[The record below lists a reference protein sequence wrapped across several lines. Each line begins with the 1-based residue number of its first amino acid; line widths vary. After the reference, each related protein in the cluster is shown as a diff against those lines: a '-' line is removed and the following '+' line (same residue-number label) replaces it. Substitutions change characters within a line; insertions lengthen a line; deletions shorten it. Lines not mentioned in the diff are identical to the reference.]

1 MSRSPKELHGEI
13 MYRNE
18 VFQTGLMAGLLD
30 GIYDGEMTVG
40 EALIRFHAFD
50 LIVHR
55 WDLARSQGVDARF
68 TDAEIDCVE
77 ESLALFGDAAYTP
90 GILGE
95 PVPVADDA
103 DRQTRLLGRLGRR
116 G

>member
-1 MSRSPKELHGEI
+1 MRPMKTAL
-13 MYRNE
+13 
-18 VFQTGLMAGLLD
+18 
-30 GIYDGEMTVG
+30 GEMPVG

-50 LIVHR
+50 VIVHR

-77 ESLALFGDAAYTP
+77 ESLELFGDAAYTP

-116 G
+116 S

>member
-1 MSRSPKELHGEI
+1 RHGRARVPAGQQQVRRAVHNPRLTSGAEWSRH
-13 MYRNE
+13 
-18 VFQTGLMAGLLD
+18 
-30 GIYDGEMTVG
+30 
-40 EALIRFHAFD
+40 
-50 LIVHR
+50 
-55 WDLARSQGVDARF
+55 
-68 TDAEIDCVE
+68 AEIDCVE
-77 ESLALFGDAAYTP
+77 ESLELFGDAAYTP

>member
-1 MSRSPKELHGEI
+1 MC
-13 MYRNE
+13 
-18 VFQTGLMAGLLD
+18 
-30 GIYDGEMTVG
+30 
-40 EALIRFHAFD
+40 IRD
-50 LIVHR
+50 R
-55 WDLARSQGVDARF
+55 C

-77 ESLALFGDAAYTP
+77 ESLELFGDAAYTP